1 MKNITRKI
9 KYPTVAVMYMSLFRF
24 NSSAYDK
31 VITIKVITP
40 KTYSNLVEY
49 NYFMVKVIIANETH
63 EIDEDYFIVFNIL
76 LFSWRPITFRERSY
90 LKIWYKEIS
99 ALLRLPHFKE
109 YNHYERRE

>member
-49 NYFMVKVIIANETH
+49 NYFMVKVIIAMRHTKSTK
-63 EIDEDYFIVFNIL
+63 ITLLCLIFYYFL
-76 LFSWRPITFRERSY
+76 GGQ
-90 LKIWYKEIS
+90 
-99 ALLRLPHFKE
+99 
-109 YNHYERRE
+109 